1 MADELR
7 YVCPECIQGKCNN
20 CNGIAN
26 FDVDDN
32 AVPCSC
38 KAAAHPHRMSHADR
52 ASRTEYEP
60 PVILLETREDQSKMD
75 IGGIPHVISQNI
87 SLVDRHIIEEKW
99 VPLPGLPKGALTVAD
114 GTPEADPGELAFTVE
129 DGRPYGE
136 DIRLRPDAQINKDF
150 LMDVEVKNDRG
161 EWVPA
166 IPTPIFLAFGRVQCH
181 CGKKRRNKLSYM
193 EHFSYA
199 HILGMDD

>member
-1 MADELR
+1 MAEYG

-20 CNGIAN
+20 CSGVANIAK
-26 FDVDDN
+26 DDTYI
-32 AVPCSC
+32 PCNC
-38 KAAAHPHRMSHADR
+38 KANAHPHRTHGAR
-52 ASRTEYEP
+52 EALGEKFENGTQW
-60 PVILLETREDQSKMD
+60 VITQS
-75 IGGIPHVISQNI
+75 I
-87 SLVDRHIIEEKW
+87 SLNDRRIYREEW
-99 VPLPGLPKGALTVAD
+99 VPLPGLPSAFAEED
-114 GTPEADPGELAFTVE
+114 MTPEADPGELAFTVE

-193 EHFSYA
+193 EHFSYS